1 MNLAIFTNILVFNK
15 NQWSIWRV
23 FITELQCNEL
33 GDLTNFPSLFQ
44 DVFNFYYSRDR
55 DAIKVMLIAK
65 KKEEREA
72 RRIRKLAE
80 KKEKRK
86 KTKTITN
93 EEGDEIEVTD
103 DEAELSEDNEVSEEE
118 EPSDDEVDEEILKTP
133 SRNDPYSLCKRAKI
147 HNFTLRNS
155 MFL

>member
-1 MNLAIFTNILVFNK
+1 
-15 NQWSIWRV
+15 
-23 FITELQCNEL
+23 
-33 GDLTNFPSLFQ
+33 
-44 DVFNFYYSRDR
+44 
-55 DAIKVMLIAK
+55 MLIAK

-133 SRNDPYSLCKRAKI
+133 SRNDPYSLCKPTKI
-147 HNFTLRNS
+147 HILQNS
-155 MFL
+155 QFFYNSH